1 MLYLPLTKYYMIRQ
15 SFKIRLKSLPLKEK
29 SIFIGSILIALGSVL
44 PWYKDLDRFNTG
56 DVFLGISGP
65 LYLAG
70 FIVLFSALA
79 SFGIILFKCMNKQLP
94 KLPLTEKQIHIASL
108 GLTIMMLV
116 LVNSVYFHPKFGIN
130 LTEKSIGVGMIM
142 AFIGLG
148 IGALGNIVFYNSK
161 EVSFDTEGK
170 IEPLI
175 DIEDRTHGEFEQESP
190 AEREEYIT
198 MSKEKTDMLDRQKT
212 LEEML
217 KEDNKYN
224 Y

>member
-1 MLYLPLTKYYMIRQ
+1 MVRQ

-29 SIFIGSILIALGSVL
+29 CILIGAILIALGAVL

-56 DVFLGISGP
+56 DIFLGISGP

-108 GLTIMMLV
+108 GLTAMMLV

-130 LTEKSIGVGMIM
+130 LTEKSMGIGMIM
-142 AFIGLG
+142 VFMGLG
-148 IGALGNIVFYNSK
+148 LEAIGNIILYNSK
-161 EVSFDTEGK
+161 EVNFDVEGK

-175 DIEDRTHGEFEQESP
+175 NIEDRTHGEIEQES
-190 AEREEYIT
+190 AIEKDEYIT